1 MADETAVGARNGAGR
16 VERWDIWA
24 GEIAIILEEAKLP
37 SLVTTTLILQLSI
50 YCYASLPTPCG
61 TCCSAPS

>member
-37 SLVTTTLILQLSI
+37 SLVRTTPIFAAVNTLLCLSP
-50 YCYASLPTPCG
+50 SPRR

>member
-1 MADETAVGARNGAGR
+1 MERSPPGIGQGTIPSVGVEELASPARGRGGLASGQGISKAG

-37 SLVTTTLILQLSI
+37 SLV
-50 YCYASLPTPCG
+50 
-61 TCCSAPS
+61 

>member
-1 MADETAVGARNGAGR
+1 MADETAIGARNEAGR

-37 SLVTTTLILQLSI
+37 SLV
-50 YCYASLPTPCG
+50 
-61 TCCSAPS
+61 